1 MIPRGRALPEERPA
15 AAGTDI
21 RGPDTGPDTSAQ
33 TFPGRAVKFVRLY
46 PLVALTCL
54 VLVLTGLLLQFGLEE
69 PVRLGASAYAAIV
82 AAGRAVAMFRSLRE
96 GRWGIDVLALMAI
109 ASTVWVGEYL
119 AALVVILMLSG
130 GEALESF
137 AQGRA
142 ARELRSLLDRAPR
155 FAHREAA
162 GSLDEI
168 PVGEV
173 ATGDVL
179 VVRPSELVP
188 VDGELLSDSASLD
201 ESSLTGESLPVE
213 RVRGEQLLS
222 GSVNGESA
230 IRMRATATAADSQ
243 YSRIIAL
250 VEEASNSRAPV
261 VRLADRYAVPFTA
274 LAIAMAGTAWFLSGD
289 PVRFA
294 QVLVVATPCPLLI
307 AAPVAFLAGTSQ
319 AAHKGIII
327 KNTRTLEQ
335 LAKARTAVFDKTG
348 TLTSGRPVLQSVLTA
363 QEQGA
368 GNGGTVSADRI
379 LQLAASAEQYSSH
392 VLAAS
397 VIEAAAAR
405 NLELLPVAEAAEHA
419 THGVEAVCGGERVVV
434 GKARLVGASATDFR
448 EAELQSGQLAVYV
461 AVNGVYAG
469 ALIMKDPLRAD
480 AGETLARLHSLGVRH
495 TLLLT
500 GDAAG
505 TAAHIAREAGIRNVQ
520 ADCLPEDKVNA
531 VAAVLERPVLMVGD
545 GVNDAPVLAAA
556 DVGIAMGAKGAT
568 AASESADV
576 VVMLDDLSKVAVA
589 VGIGK
594 RTVAVALV
602 SIWTGIGLSV
612 GLMAVAMTGYIPAV
626 TGALLQELVDLATI
640 LNGLRALRGADIPR
654 ADGTAVDI
662 PRAGITD
669 AGKAQRS
676 A

>member
-1 MIPRGRALPEERPA
+1 MLAV
-15 AAGTDI
+15 
-21 RGPDTGPDTSAQ
+21 TGIM
-33 TFPGRAVKFVRLY
+33 
-46 PLVALTCL
+46 
-54 VLVLTGLLLQFGLEE
+54 LQSGLEQ
-69 PVRLGASAYAAIV
+69 PARLGASVYAAAV
-82 AAGRAVAMFRSLRE
+82 AVIRAVAMFRSLRE
-96 GRWGIDVLALMAI
+96 GRWGIDILALMAI

-130 GEALESF
+130 GEALEIF

-142 ARELRSLLDRAPR
+142 ARELKSLLDRAPR

-162 GSLDEI
+162 GSVLEET

-173 ATGDVL
+173 VPGDVL

-188 VDGELLSDSASLD
+188 VDGELLSDAASLD

-213 RVRGEQLLS
+213 RVRGDLLLS
-222 GSVNGESA
+222 GSVNGETA
-230 IRMRATATAADSQ
+230 IRMRAAATAKDSQ

-250 VEEASNSRAPV
+250 VEEAASSRAPV

-274 LAIAMAGTAWFLSGD
+274 LAILMAGTAWALSGD
-289 PVRFA
+289 PVRIA

-319 AAHKGIII
+319 AAHRGIII
-327 KNTRTLEQ
+327 KNSGTLEQ

-348 TLTSGRPVLQSVLTA
+348 TLTSGRPVLDTVQVA
-363 QEQGA
+363 QDQGTGA
-368 GNGGTVSADRI
+368 GAAVDAGRI

-397 VIEAAAAR
+397 VIEAAAR
-405 NLELLPVAEAAEHA
+405 HNLELLPVTRATEHA
-419 THGVEAVCGGERVVV
+419 TQGVEAICGGDSVVV
-434 GKARLVGASATDFR
+434 GKAGLVRNSSAGFR
-448 EAELQSGQLAVYV
+448 EAALQSGQLAIYV
-461 AVNGVYAG
+461 AVNGSYAG
-469 ALIMKDPLRAD
+469 ALIMKDPLRTD
-480 AGETLARLHSLGVRH
+480 AGETLARLHRLGVRH
-495 TLLLT
+495 TMLLT
-500 GDAAG
+500 GDAHG
-505 TAAHIAREAGIRNVQ
+505 TAAHIAEEAGIRHVQ

-531 VAAVLERPVLMVGD
+531 VAAVRERPVIMVGD

-576 VVMLDDLSKVAVA
+576 VIMLDDLSKVAVA
-589 VGIGK
+589 VEIGK

-602 SIWTGIGLSV
+602 SIWTGIGLSI

-640 LNGLRALRGADIPR
+640 LNGLRALHGARPRKPPGRG
-654 ADGTAVDI
+654 
-662 PRAGITD
+662 
-669 AGKAQRS
+669 
-676 A
+676 

>member
-1 MIPRGRALPEERPA
+1 MLA
-15 AAGTDI
+15 A
-21 RGPDTGPDTSAQ
+21 TGI
-33 TFPGRAVKFVRLY
+33 
-46 PLVALTCL
+46 
-54 VLVLTGLLLQFGLEE
+54 LLQSGLEE
-69 PVRLGASAYAAIV
+69 PARLGASAYAAVV
-82 AAGRAVAMFRSLRE
+82 AVIRAVAMFRSLRE

-162 GSLDEI
+162 GSVLEET

-173 ATGDVL
+173 VPGDVL

-188 VDGELLSDSASLD
+188 VDGELLSQAASLD

-213 RVRGEQLLS
+213 RVRGNLLLS
-222 GSVNGESA
+222 GSVNGETA
-230 IRMRATATAADSQ
+230 IRMRAAATAKDSQ

-250 VEEASNSRAPV
+250 VEEAASSRAPV

-274 LAIAMAGTAWFLSGD
+274 LAILMAGTAWALSGD
-289 PVRFA
+289 PVRIA

-319 AAHKGIII
+319 AAHRGIII
-327 KNTRTLEQ
+327 KNTGTLEQ

-348 TLTSGRPVLQSVLTA
+348 TLTSGRPVLDTVQVA
-363 QEQGA
+363 QDQGTGA
-368 GNGGTVSADRI
+368 GAAVDAGRI

-397 VIEAAAAR
+397 VIEAAARR
-405 NLELLPVAEAAEHA
+405 NLELLPVTRATEHA
-419 THGVEAVCGGERVVV
+419 TQGVEAVCGGDTVVV
-434 GKARLVGASATDFR
+434 GKAGLVRNSSAGFR
-448 EAELQSGQLAVYV
+448 EAALQSGQLAIYV
-461 AVNGVYAG
+461 AVNGNYAG
-469 ALIMKDPLRAD
+469 ALIMKDPLRTD
-480 AGETLARLHSLGVRH
+480 AGETLARLHRLGVRH
-495 TLLLT
+495 TMLLT
-500 GDAAG
+500 GDAHG
-505 TAAHIAREAGIRNVQ
+505 TAAHIAEEAGIRHVQ

-531 VAAVLERPVLMVGD
+531 VAAVRERPVIMVGD

-576 VVMLDDLSKVAVA
+576 VIMLDDLSKVAVA
-589 VGIGK
+589 VEIGK

-602 SIWTGIGLSV
+602 SIWTGIGLSI

-640 LNGLRALRGADIPR
+640 LNGLRALHGARPPKPSGRGLIRQAP
-654 ADGTAVDI
+654 A
-662 PRAGITD
+662 
-669 AGKAQRS
+669 
-676 A
+676 

>member
-1 MIPRGRALPEERPA
+1 MLA
-15 AAGTDI
+15 A
-21 RGPDTGPDTSAQ
+21 TGI
-33 TFPGRAVKFVRLY
+33 
-46 PLVALTCL
+46 
-54 VLVLTGLLLQFGLEE
+54 LLQSGLEE
-69 PVRLGASAYAAIV
+69 PARLGASAYAAVV
-82 AAGRAVAMFRSLRE
+82 AVIRAVAMFRSLRE

-162 GSLDEI
+162 GSVLEET

-173 ATGDVL
+173 VPGDVL

-188 VDGELLSDSASLD
+188 VDGELLSQAASLD

-213 RVRGEQLLS
+213 RVRGDLLLS
-222 GSVNGESA
+222 GSVNGETA
-230 IRMRATATAADSQ
+230 IRMRAAATAKDSQ

-250 VEEASNSRAPV
+250 AEEAASSRAPV

-274 LAIAMAGTAWFLSGD
+274 LAILMAGTAWALSGD
-289 PVRFA
+289 PVRIA

-319 AAHKGIII
+319 AAHRGIII
-327 KNTRTLEQ
+327 KNTGTLEQ

-348 TLTSGRPVLQSVLTA
+348 TLTSGRPVLDTVQVA
-363 QEQGA
+363 QDQGTGA
-368 GNGGTVSADRI
+368 GAAVDAVRI

-397 VIEAAAAR
+397 VIEAAARR
-405 NLELLPVAEAAEHA
+405 NLELLPVTRATEHA
-419 THGVEAVCGGERVVV
+419 TQGVEAVCGGDTVVV
-434 GKARLVGASATDFR
+434 GKAGLVRNSSAGFR
-448 EAELQSGQLAVYV
+448 EAALQSGQLAIYV
-461 AVNGVYAG
+461 AVNGNYAG
-469 ALIMKDPLRAD
+469 ALIMKDPLRTD
-480 AGETLARLHSLGVRH
+480 AGETLARLHRLGVRH
-495 TLLLT
+495 TMLLT
-500 GDAAG
+500 GDAHG
-505 TAAHIAREAGIRNVQ
+505 TAAHIAEEAGIRHVQ

-531 VAAVLERPVLMVGD
+531 VAAVRERPVIMVGD

-576 VVMLDDLSKVAVA
+576 VIMLDDLSKVAVA
-589 VGIGK
+589 VEIGK

-602 SIWTGIGLSV
+602 SIWTGIGLSI

-640 LNGLRALRGADIPR
+640 LNGLRALHGARPPKPSGRGLIRQAP
-654 ADGTAVDI
+654 A
-662 PRAGITD
+662 
-669 AGKAQRS
+669 
-676 A
+676 

>member
-1 MIPRGRALPEERPA
+1 MLA
-15 AAGTDI
+15 A
-21 RGPDTGPDTSAQ
+21 TGI
-33 TFPGRAVKFVRLY
+33 
-46 PLVALTCL
+46 
-54 VLVLTGLLLQFGLEE
+54 LLQSGLEE
-69 PVRLGASAYAAIV
+69 PARLGASAYAAVV
-82 AAGRAVAMFRSLRE
+82 AVIRAVAMFRSLRE

-162 GSLDEI
+162 GSVLEET

-173 ATGDVL
+173 VPGDVL

-188 VDGELLSDSASLD
+188 VDGELLSQAASLD

-213 RVRGEQLLS
+213 RVRGDLLLS
-222 GSVNGESA
+222 GSVNGETA
-230 IRMRATATAADSQ
+230 IRMRAAATATDSQ

-250 VEEASNSRAPV
+250 VEEAASSRAPV

-274 LAIAMAGTAWFLSGD
+274 LAILMAGTAWALSGD
-289 PVRFA
+289 PVRIA

-319 AAHKGIII
+319 AAHRGIII
-327 KNTRTLEQ
+327 KNTGTLEQ

-348 TLTSGRPVLQSVLTA
+348 TLTSGRPVLDTVQVA
-363 QEQGA
+363 QDQGTGA
-368 GNGGTVSADRI
+368 GAAVDAVRI

-397 VIEAAAAR
+397 VIEAAARR
-405 NLELLPVAEAAEHA
+405 NLELLPVTRATEHA
-419 THGVEAVCGGERVVV
+419 TQGVEAVCGGDTVVV
-434 GKARLVGASATDFR
+434 GKAGLVRNSSAGFR
-448 EAELQSGQLAVYV
+448 EAALQSGQLAIYV
-461 AVNGVYAG
+461 AVNGNYAG
-469 ALIMKDPLRAD
+469 ALIMKDPLRTD
-480 AGETLARLHSLGVRH
+480 AGETLARLHRLGVRH
-495 TLLLT
+495 TMLLT
-500 GDAAG
+500 GDAHG
-505 TAAHIAREAGIRNVQ
+505 TAAHIAEEAGIRHVQ

-531 VAAVLERPVLMVGD
+531 VAAVRERPVIMVGD

-576 VVMLDDLSKVAVA
+576 VIMLDDLSKVAVA
-589 VGIGK
+589 VEIGK

-602 SIWTGIGLSV
+602 SIWTGIGLSI

-640 LNGLRALRGADIPR
+640 LNGLRALHGARPPKPSGRGLIRQAP
-654 ADGTAVDI
+654 A
-662 PRAGITD
+662 
-669 AGKAQRS
+669 
-676 A
+676 

>member
-1 MIPRGRALPEERPA
+1 MLAV
-15 AAGTDI
+15 
-21 RGPDTGPDTSAQ
+21 TGIM
-33 TFPGRAVKFVRLY
+33 
-46 PLVALTCL
+46 
-54 VLVLTGLLLQFGLEE
+54 LQSGLEQ
-69 PVRLGASAYAAIV
+69 PARLGASVYAAAV
-82 AAGRAVAMFRSLRE
+82 AVIRAVAMFRSLRE
-96 GRWGIDVLALMAI
+96 GRWGIDILALMAI

-130 GEALESF
+130 GEALEIF

-142 ARELRSLLDRAPR
+142 ARELKSLLDRAPR

-162 GSLDEI
+162 GSVLEET

-173 ATGDVL
+173 VPGDVL

-188 VDGELLSDSASLD
+188 VDGELLSDAASLD

-213 RVRGEQLLS
+213 RVRGDLLLS
-222 GSVNGESA
+222 GSVNGETA
-230 IRMRATATAADSQ
+230 IRMRAAATAKDSQ

-250 VEEASNSRAPV
+250 VEEAASSRAPV

-274 LAIAMAGTAWFLSGD
+274 LAILMAGTAWALSGD
-289 PVRFA
+289 PVRIA

-319 AAHKGIII
+319 AAHRGIII
-327 KNTRTLEQ
+327 KNSGTLEQ

-348 TLTSGRPVLQSVLTA
+348 TLTSGRPVLDTVQVA
-363 QEQGA
+363 QDQGA
-368 GNGGTVSADRI
+368 GAAVDAGRI

-397 VIEAAAAR
+397 VIEAAAR
-405 NLELLPVAEAAEHA
+405 HNLELLPVTRATEHA
-419 THGVEAVCGGERVVV
+419 TQGVEAICGGDSVVV
-434 GKARLVGASATDFR
+434 GKAGLVRNSSAGFR
-448 EAELQSGQLAVYV
+448 EAALQSGQLAIYV
-461 AVNGVYAG
+461 AVNGSYAG
-469 ALIMKDPLRAD
+469 ALIMKDPLRTD
-480 AGETLARLHSLGVRH
+480 AGETLARLHRLGVRH
-495 TLLLT
+495 TMLLT
-500 GDAAG
+500 GDAHG
-505 TAAHIAREAGIRNVQ
+505 TAAHIAEEAGIRNVQ

-531 VAAVLERPVLMVGD
+531 VAAVRERPVIMVGD

-576 VVMLDDLSKVAVA
+576 VIMLDDLSKVAVA
-589 VGIGK
+589 VEIGK

-602 SIWTGIGLSV
+602 SIWTGIGLSI

-640 LNGLRALRGADIPR
+640 LNGLRALHGARPRKPPGRG
-654 ADGTAVDI
+654 
-662 PRAGITD
+662 
-669 AGKAQRS
+669 
-676 A
+676 